1 MELPP
6 DIGGNRRPGTGGIN
20 QLRIS
25 AESSRRSS
33 LRLLTERV
41 ETRILLVKP
50 FGTEYSAKRD
60 SLTNECISENPVLV
74 NTMEKID
81 PAEFSIQ
88 EFGSVSRL
96 EPNSKRVKCGSPPG

>member
-1 MELPP
+1 M
-6 DIGGNRRPGTGGIN
+6 
-20 QLRIS
+20 
-25 AESSRRSS
+25 
-33 LRLLTERV
+33 

-88 EFGSVSRL
+88 EFGSVALGAKFQTRQMRL
-96 EPNSKRVKCGSPPG
+96 PTRLTFFGRKTTRGEFAEAAVRQTFGSSWKEMRDTLPQ